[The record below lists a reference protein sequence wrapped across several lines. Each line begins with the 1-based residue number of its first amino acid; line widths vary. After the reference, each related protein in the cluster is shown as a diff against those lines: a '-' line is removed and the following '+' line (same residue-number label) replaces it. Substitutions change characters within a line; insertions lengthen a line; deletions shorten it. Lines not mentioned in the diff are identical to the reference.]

1 MQDELENY
9 VAKLGK
15 VKVIRTGD
23 RVGLIRL
30 INNMVIILA
39 GIAKI
44 TQRYIEWNGIFYLFK
59 AFI

>member
-39 GIAKI
+39 DIATN
-44 TQRYIEWNGIFYLFK
+44 TQR
-59 AFI
+59 